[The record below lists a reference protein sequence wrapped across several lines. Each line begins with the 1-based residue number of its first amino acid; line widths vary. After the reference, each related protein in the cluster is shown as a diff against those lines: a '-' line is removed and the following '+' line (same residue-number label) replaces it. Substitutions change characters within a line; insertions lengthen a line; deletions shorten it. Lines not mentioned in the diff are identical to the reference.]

1 MDFVD
6 LRVLKPHVKYSLGL
20 HFIGIL
26 SALSLR
32 ERDLTKHAGSHAFPE
47 LSLAH
52 KSVQEHLE

>member
-20 HFIGIL
+20 HFIGI
-26 SALSLR
+26 SSVPSLW
-32 ERDLTKHAGSHAFPE
+32 ERDLTKLAGSQAFPG
-47 LSLAH
+47 LSLAR